1 LRWNRLE
8 SEHRDGKGI
17 SADPRADASSQ
28 KQKSAAD
35 RQSDH
40 LEKTWQE
47 AKAAGK
53 EVHVPKWVR
62 VCPFKVNI
70 PVSTTH
76 TTSPTASF
84 VRYRRKS
91 PPKI

>member
-1 LRWNRLE
+1 MRWNRLE
-8 SEHRDGKGI
+8 SAHRDGKGI

-53 EVHVPKWVR
+53 KVHVPKWVR
-62 VCPFKVNI
+62 EQQKKQKGGSA
-70 PVSTTH
+70 STGK
-76 TTSPTASF
+76 AMA
-84 VRYRRKS
+84 
-91 PPKI
+91 